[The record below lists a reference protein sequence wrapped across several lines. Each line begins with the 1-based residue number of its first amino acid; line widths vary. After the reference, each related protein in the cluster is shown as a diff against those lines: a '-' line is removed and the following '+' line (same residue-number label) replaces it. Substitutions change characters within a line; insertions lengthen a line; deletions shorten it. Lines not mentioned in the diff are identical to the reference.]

1 MSAFNGVETQII
13 AFVNTGDKEATFEGG
28 CQGFYL
34 SATADVY
41 VDFDQPTDTG
51 SFLIK
56 ANIAYPKFDF
66 RGANVQKVHA
76 MGVSGSG
83 NLHIIGVRN

>member
-1 MSAFNGVETQII
+1 MSASQGVETQTI
-13 AFVNTGDKEATFEGG
+13 ATTTSDKEATFEGG
-28 CQGFYL
+28 CQGFYI
-34 SATADVY
+34 SSDADSY

-66 RGANVQKVHA
+66 RGANVKKVHA
-76 MGVSGSG
+76 RAVTGTG
-83 NLHIIGVRN
+83 NIYLIGVRN